1 MKNRTKK
8 DLNNN
13 YLNLLA
19 LGFIFSSLL
28 LIFFSIN
35 EPKNLTPGETELSS
49 FQGNLGNTIVNKH
62 LLKTTEDLE
71 FQKLKTQVENFK
83 VLKSFDETKS
93 EKPKYSEKDN
103 FFDFD
108 GDPRVRQIAEDL
120 GRANDVKAINNKDPK
135 SRVYQSMFDEKRNK
149 AIAYKEKVAAAKK
162 FISDARKDGWEVE
175 IDKDFKIKSYNKIG
189 SPSEE
194 EQENKKFEGYEL
206 FPNK

>member
-1 MKNRTKK
+1 MKNLPKK
-8 DLNNN
+8 NLNNN

-35 EPKNLTPGETELSS
+35 EPRNLTPGETELSS
-49 FQGNLGNTIVNKH
+49 FQGNVGNAIVNKH
-62 LLKTTEDLE
+62 LLKTTENLE

-83 VLKSFDETKS
+83 VLKSFDEIKP
-93 EKPKYSEKDN
+93 EIPKYSEKDN

-108 GDPRVRQIAEDL
+108 GDPRVRKMAEDL
-120 GRANDVKAINNKDPK
+120 GRANDIKAINSNDPK
-135 SRVYQSMFDEKRNK
+135 SRVYQAMFDEKRNK

-189 SPSEE
+189 STSEE
-194 EQENKKFEGYEL
+194 EEENKKFEGYEL